1 MTDFDATEANF
12 IARLAGQALKPQDI
26 GPSEIFTVADN
37 DGGVRITDTDSY
49 APGPRRA
56 AGRRIVTDAYSF
68 VSYLDRHGNEQ
79 TEVYADKVASTVVAV
94 LDSHTGSDKPNGWQQ
109 HTVKLEL
116 VKTIPWLAWMARD
129 LTTVGRGAWFNQEE
143 FAEFIQER
151 ATDCI
156 KPDSATLLELATSFQ
171 ANNKVDFKS
180 AVNTGSGQVNLG
192 FNETITA
199 KAGQTGNIPIPT
211 ELKLRLRPYI
221 GGPIY
226 NVTAQFR
233 FRLNGGDL
241 RLGFAI
247 VRPQDILDAAFTD
260 IVDEIRDGKSET
272 VVLTGIDGAEDSTA
286 EKFIH
291 GGTDAPIYFGKP

>member
-1 MTDFDATEANF
+1 MTDFTTEAQ
-12 IARLAGQALKPQDI
+12 AVSALAGQALSPQGVEI
-26 GPSEIFTVADN
+26 SEVYTVADQ
-37 DGGVRITDTDSY
+37 DGGVRIIDTDQY
-49 APGPRRA
+49 GPGPRRA
-56 AGRRIVTDAYSF
+56 TGRRIVTDAYSF
-68 VSYLDRHGNEQ
+68 VTYLDRHATDQ
-79 TEVYADKVASTVVAV
+79 TEVFADNVASTVIAV
-94 LDSHTGSDKPNGWQQ
+94 LDSNTGFDKPNGWQG

-129 LTTVGRGAWFNQEE
+129 LTTVGRDAWLSQEE

-199 KAGQTGNIPIPT
+199 KAGQAGNIPIPT

-260 IVDEIRDGKSET
+260 IVDEIRDGKTET
-272 VVLTGIDGAEDSTA
+272 IVLTGIDGAEDSTA

-291 GGTDAPIYFGKP
+291 GGTDAPIYFGRP

>member
-1 MTDFDATEANF
+1 MTDFTTEAQ
-12 IARLAGQALKPQDI
+12 AVSALAGQALAPQGVDI
-26 GPSEIFTVADN
+26 SEVYTVADQ
-37 DGGVRITDTDSY
+37 DGGVRIIDTDQY
-49 APGPRRA
+49 GPGPRRA
-56 AGRRIVTDAYSF
+56 TGRRIVTDAYSF
-68 VSYLDRHGNEQ
+68 VTYLDRHATDQ
-79 TEVYADKVASTVVAV
+79 TEVFADKVASTVIAV
-94 LDSHTGSDKPNGWQQ
+94 LDSNTGFDKPNGWQG

-116 VKTIPWLAWMARD
+116 VKTIPWLAWLARD
-129 LTTVGRGAWFNQEE
+129 LTTVGTPAWFNQAQ

-151 ATDCI
+151 ATDCVT
-156 KPDSATLLELATSFQ
+156 PDSATLLELATSFQ

-180 AVNTGSGQVNLG
+180 AVNTGSGQINLG
-192 FNETITA
+192 FDETITA
-199 KAGQTGNIPIPT
+199 KAGQKGNIPIPT

-260 IVDEIRDGKSET
+260 IVDEIRDGKNET
-272 VVLTGIDGAEDSTA
+272 VVVPGIDGAEATT
-286 EKFIH
+286 EKRIVH
-291 GGTDAPIYFGKP
+291 TGTDAPIFFGKPQ

>member
-1 MTDFDATEANF
+1 MTDFTTEAQ
-12 IARLAGQALKPQDI
+12 AVSALAGQALAPQSVDI
-26 GPSEIFTVADN
+26 NQIYTVADQ
-37 DGGVRITDTDSY
+37 DGGVRLIDTDQY
-49 APGPRRA
+49 GPGPRRA
-56 AGRRIVTDAYSF
+56 TGRRIVTDAYSF
-68 VSYLDRHGNEQ
+68 VTYLDRHSNDQ
-79 TEVYADKVASTVVAV
+79 TEVFADKVASTVIAV
-94 LDSHTGSDKPNGWQQ
+94 LDSNTGFAKPNGWQG

-116 VKTIPWLAWMARD
+116 VKTIPWLAWLARD
-129 LTTVGRGAWFNQEE
+129 LTTVGRGAWFGQEE

-151 ATDCI
+151 ATDCVS
-156 KPDSATLLELATSFQ
+156 PDSATLLELATSFQ

-180 AVNTGSGQVNLG
+180 AVNTGSGQINLG
-192 FNETITA
+192 FDETITA
-199 KAGQTGNIPIPT
+199 KAGQKGNIPIPT

-260 IVDEIRDGKSET
+260 IVDEIRDGKDET
-272 VVLTGIDGAEDSTA
+272 IVVPGVGGAEATT
-286 EKFIH
+286 EKKLIH
-291 GGTDAPIYFGKP
+291 TGTDAPIFFGKPA

>member
-1 MTDFDATEANF
+1 MTEFDATEANS
-12 IARLAGQALKPQDI
+12 IARLAGQALKHQLILP
-26 GPSEIFTVADN
+26 GEIVTVADS
-37 DGGVRITDTDSY
+37 DGGVVVTDTDSY
-49 APGPRRA
+49 AAGPRRA

-68 VSYLDRHGNEQ
+68 VSYLDRHANEQ

-94 LDSHTGSDKPNGWQQ
+94 IDSHTGSDKSNGWQG

-116 VKTIPWLAWMARD
+116 VKTIPWLAWLARD
-129 LTTVGRGAWFNQEE
+129 LTTAGSAAWFNQEA

-151 ATDCI
+151 ATDCVT
-156 KPDSATLLELATSFQ
+156 PDSAELLDIATSFQ

-192 FNETITA
+192 FDETITA
-199 KAGQTGNIPIPT
+199 KAGVKGNIKIPT

-260 IVDEIRDGKSET
+260 IVDEIRDGKTET
-272 VVLTGIDGAEDSTA
+272 VVVPGLDGEGLPV

-291 GGTDAPIYFGKP
+291 GGTDAPIFFGKP